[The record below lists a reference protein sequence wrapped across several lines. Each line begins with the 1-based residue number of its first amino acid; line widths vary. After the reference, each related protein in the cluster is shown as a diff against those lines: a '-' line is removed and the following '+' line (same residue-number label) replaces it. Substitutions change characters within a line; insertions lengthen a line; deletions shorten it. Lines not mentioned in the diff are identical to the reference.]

1 MSSTP
6 RVLIALLA
14 AIAVAVSA
22 SAGAVSAKKSKPASR
37 TPSAAVAKKAAT
49 APAARKKN
57 VAASSKKAGA
67 AASKKAGA
75 APAKKKTISLRGKK
89 IAIRARSVVA
99 PPPVVIPIA
108 DAHAVARDAAGVA
121 RDFDRWLDG
130 VEGSGD
136 IAGLAA
142 TIIKDDKVLLERG
155 IGYSDMNTRER
166 ISGDTVF
173 RLASLSKAFA
183 SALAGL
189 LVERNQ
195 LHWDTRV
202 GNMLPTF
209 TLNDSVSAQKL
220 TVRDIL
226 SHRVGLPHNTYDHL
240 LEQDEPYELLVNRLG
255 EVPLTCPVGDCY
267 GYQNIAFSLIGDI
280 TYAATGDFYYHQV
293 EKRIFH
299 PLGMRTATYGRDAL
313 EASKSWARP
322 HHRFGSGWS
331 PIAPNEN
338 YYHVA
343 PAAGVNASIRDMEQW
358 LIAQMG
364 GRPDVLSPALL
375 DTLHT
380 PLVETER
387 EKRASP
393 WRRGRLLDA
402 QYALGW
408 RIYDYAGTTLVFH
421 AGAVQGY
428 RGIIAF
434 LPKYRFGA
442 VMLWN
447 CESAVPMG
455 LMPMLID
462 RYLGLP
468 DVNWAGIDHGD
479 SSDFAGGSD

>member
-1 MSSTP
+1 MALSSTP

-14 AIAVAVSA
+14 AVAVAASA
-22 SAGAVSAKKSKPASR
+22 SVAAASATKKPKTAQRTPAAAIAKKSPA
-37 TPSAAVAKKAAT
+37 AKKT
-49 APAARKKN
+49 
-57 VAASSKKAGA
+57 A
-67 AASKKAGA
+67 AASKKAVAPKKA
-75 APAKKKTISLRGKK
+75 AAGKRGKQVALRK
-89 IAIRARSVVA
+89 RQFVA
-99 PPPVVIPIA
+99 PPPIVIPVA
-108 DAHAVARDAAGVA
+108 DSRAVAHDAAGIA

-130 VEGSGD
+130 VEASND
-136 IAGLAA
+136 VAGLSAA
-142 TIIKDDKVLLERG
+142 IVKDDKVLLERG
-155 IGYSDMNTRER
+155 IGFADATTREPV
-166 ISGDTVF
+166 SGDTVF

-183 SALAGL
+183 ATLAGL

-195 LHWDTRV
+195 LHWDTRIADL
-202 GNMLPTF
+202 LPAF
-209 TLNDSVSAQKL
+209 TLNDVQGAQKL

-226 SHRVGLPHNTYDHL
+226 SHRVGLPHNTYDNL
-240 LEQDEPYELLVNRLG
+240 LEQDEPYQLLVGRLG

-267 GYQNIAFSLIGDI
+267 GYQNIAFSLVGDV
-280 TYAATGDFYYHQV
+280 TYASTGDFYYHQV

-299 PLGMRTATYGRDAL
+299 PLGMRTATYGREAL
-313 EASKSWARP
+313 EGSKSWARP
-322 HHRFGSGWS
+322 HHRVGMNGWS
-331 PIAPNEN
+331 PFAPKEN

-364 GRPDVLSPALL
+364 GRPDVLSPQLL
-375 DTLHT
+375 TTLHT

-393 WRRGRLLDA
+393 WRRGRLFDA

-428 RGIIAF
+428 RAIIAF

-468 DVNWAGIDHGD
+468 EVNWAGIDHGD
-479 SSDFAGGSD
+479 SPDLAGGSD